1 MSNYIFLK
9 IITIKGTLKK
19 KIKRQNICLPRLTGS
34 KENR

>member
-19 KIKRQNICLPRLTGS
+19 KKLNDKIYVSRV
-34 KENR
+34 